1 MSVAERARA
10 RRLGA
15 RAEHRLSGWGRTT
28 FSRARVVRAQSH
40 DEVVA
45 LLGEGAGSRDGVLAR
60 GAGRCYGDAAQV
72 AGGTVLDLTGLA
84 DTIEI
89 DRVRKLVRVD
99 AGVTYAQLLGH
110 LIPAGLMIPVIPGT
124 RHVTLGGAIASDV
137 HGKNHPADGSIAGLV
152 EALTLVTPGGRT
164 HELTAESGGE
174 LLAATLGGLGL
185 TGVVT
190 SATLRVESLAAPGW
204 LVDTDRT
211 DSLEQTLAL
220 MSRDEGHRYNVA
232 WLDLLVRGAHSGRA
246 VVTRSRDAQAG
257 ELPSEGA
264 PREDLS
270 HASRVTI
277 PPGFPGWVLQP
288 PAIAAFNSLRWRA
301 FPRHERGKPVA
312 AEHHFFPLDGFGA
325 WNRLYGAH
333 GLFQY
338 QFVVGDGHADV
349 LIDAVRLL
357 AARRVPVF
365 LAVLKRLGEA
375 DGSPLSFP
383 MPGWTLALDIPA
395 GAAGARQALDT
406 LDERVAECGG
416 RVYLTKDVRL
426 RRDLLEAMYPELGR
440 FRAARELVD
449 PDGVMRSDL
458 GQRLGLCGPLR

>member
-1 MSVAERARA
+1 MSVAERGCAT
-10 RRLGA
+10 RLGV
-15 RAEHRLSGWGRTT
+15 RAERRLSGWGRTT
-28 FSRARVVRAQSH
+28 FSRARVVRATSH

-45 LLGEGAGSRDGVLAR
+45 LLGEGERTRDGVLAR
-60 GAGRCYGDAAQV
+60 GAGRSYGDAAQV

-84 DTIEI
+84 ETIEI
-89 DRVRKLVRVD
+89 DRERKVVRVD
-99 AGVTYAQLLGH
+99 AGVTYAQLLAR
-110 LIPAGLMIPVIPGT
+110 LIPVGLMIPVIPGT

-152 EALTLVTPGGRT
+152 EALTLVTPGGRV
-164 HELTAESGGE
+164 HQLAAESGGE

-220 MSRDEGHRYNVA
+220 MSHDEGHRYSVA
-232 WLDLLVRGAHSGRA
+232 WLDLLARGAQSGRA
-246 VVTRSRDAQAG
+246 VVTRSRDAQPG
-257 ELPSEGA
+257 ELASEGA

-270 HASRVTI
+270 RASRVTI
-277 PPGFPGWVLQP
+277 PPGFPGWVLQA
-288 PAIAAFNSLRWRA
+288 PAIAAFNGLRWRA
-301 FPRHERGKPVA
+301 FPRHERGKPVG

-338 QFVVGDGHADV
+338 QFVVGDEHAEV

-375 DGSPLSFP
+375 DGCPLSFP

-395 GAAGARQALDT
+395 GAAGARQALDA

-426 RRDLLEAMYPELGR
+426 RRDVFEAMYPALGR
-440 FRAARELVD
+440 FRAARETVD
-449 PDGVMRSDL
+449 PDDVMRSDL
-458 GQRLGLCGPLR
+458 GQRLGLCGALR